1 MNIIVKVTFIDNGYA
16 ILENAQD
23 ISIEDNILSI
33 TEKGDISFTETM
45 RYIKSIEIKTNPQKI
60 GG

>member
-16 ILENAQD
+16 ILEKAQD

-45 RYIKSIEIKTNPQKI
+45 RYIKSIEIKTNLQKI
-60 GG
+60 

>member
-33 TEKGDISFTETM
+33 TEEGNISFTETM

-60 GG
+60 WN

>member
-23 ISIEDNILSI
+23 ISIKDNILSI

-45 RYIKSIEIKTNPQKI
+45 RYIKSIEIKTKPQK
-60 GG
+60 